1 MAGPEAIAMVISLIS
16 FVSGGIAWYSSA
28 VRKSY
33 AAERDFQHL
42 RRNQEQLSSGIA
54 ECLKEFEHKFQLTK
68 KELDEIEVQLIEV
81 KGVLN
86 VLLVRFTGDTVSEVM
101 RRRERE

>member
-1 MAGPEAIAMVISLIS
+1 MGTPEIVAMIISLIT
-16 FVSGGIAWYSSA
+16 FVAGGVAWFSAA

-42 RRNQEQLSSGIA
+42 RRNQEQLSDGIA
-54 ECLKEFEHKFQLTK
+54 QVLKDYDHKFQLTK

-86 VLLVRFTGDTVSEVM
+86 LLLVRLTGDSVSEVL
-101 RRRERE
+101 RKKGRE

>member
-1 MAGPEAIAMVISLIS
+1 MGTAELVAMTISLIS
-16 FVSGGIAWYSSA
+16 FVSGGVAWYSSA

-42 RRNQEQLSSGIA
+42 RRNQEQLSAGIA
-54 ECLKEFEHKFQLTK
+54 ECLKEFEHKHQLTK

-86 VLLVRFTGDTVSEVM
+86 LLLVRLTGDSVSEVL
-101 RRRERE
+101 RRRKDT